1 MKKILC
7 LVLCLILGISLVAC
21 GEGEIAE
28 GEKRPGI
35 ILGYVETS
43 DVNVINEMVQ
53 MIEVQRLY
61 EPNQKAIQS
70 HDNLL
75 SKAINQAGVARG

>member
-1 MKKILC
+1 LQ
-7 LVLCLILGISLVAC
+7 GFR
-21 GEGEIAE
+21 EG
-28 GEKRPGI
+28 
-35 ILGYVETS
+35 S
-43 DVNVINEMVQ
+43 NVNVVSEMVQ

-61 EPNQKAIQS
+61 EANQKAIQS